1 MGTPTPGVTPPDA
14 ALSSGS
20 SGTGGVASAAGLSM
34 QQNERNDL
42 TYNQVI
48 AQWPV
53 LPPGGWIDLSLL
65 GFTRD
70 RWAR

>member
-14 ALSSGS
+14 ATSSGS

-42 TYNQVI
+42 TYNQVSGNWI
-48 AQWPV
+48 CWPSAE
-53 LPPGGWIDLSLL
+53 WTDLSLL